1 MVDMDQV
8 IACNINK
15 YLKKLSKNSSD
26 LAIELGVD
34 LQDVRK
40 MLAGTRV
47 INVIELEKIAKIC
60 NTSFDELLK
69 PDSAISYDNASP
81 VFLGAVATQE
91 AQDTLKIAGQI
102 IDLYIFHNK
111 VYNDNLEFENKKS
124 RIF

>member
-8 IACNINK
+8 IACNIK
-15 YLKKLSKNSSD
+15 KCLKKLSKSSSD
-26 LAIELGVD
+26 LAVELKFD
-34 LQDVRK
+34 LQDVHK

-47 INVIELEKIAKIC
+47 INVIELEKIAKFC

-69 PDSAISYDNASP
+69 HDSAIIDDNASNAFIAP
-81 VFLGAVATQE
+81 VDI
-91 AQDTLKIAGQI
+91 QDSQDRLKIVEQI
-102 IDLYIFHNK
+102 IDLYLFHNK